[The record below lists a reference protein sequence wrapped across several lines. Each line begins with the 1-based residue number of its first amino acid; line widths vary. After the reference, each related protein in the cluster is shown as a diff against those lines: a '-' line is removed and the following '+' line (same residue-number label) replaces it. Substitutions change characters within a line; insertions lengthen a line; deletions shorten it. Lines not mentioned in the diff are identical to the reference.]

1 MKRTSFCKIMIYLEN
16 IYFDMI
22 VIILVRN
29 IYKKTLFLLI
39 YSFCEA
45 YFI

>member
-16 IYFDMI
+16 MYFDMI

-29 IYKKTLFLLI
+29 IYKKP
-39 YSFCEA
+39 
-45 YFI
+45 YFIDLFIL